1 MAHAVLLICKE
12 KNMARTNSNNDSP
25 KGADVSK
32 RKFSQSQYDM
42 LKRCSDKKDMTEW
55 NQWRKE
61 NPDDDVL
68 LEKANLQGFYLTAL
82 PFDNLQGADLS
93 NANLQ
98 GTDLSE
104 ANLRGADLSGANL
117 QRAKLSE
124 ANLQDAKL
132 WYANLQGANLS
143 GPNPDLS
150 GANLQR
156 ADLSGANLQDS
167 HLRRAYLQGAKLPLA
182 NLKGAFLV
190 RANLQGAD
198 LSGSKLYGA
207 NLWQADLNQVN
218 MYFVKFD
225 STTRCRS
232 LRGKDFY
239 GSPVFKRF
247 VEDSDYLEDF
257 KRRHPAIYWIW
268 FVLSD
273 CGRSI
278 GLWAAWSLA
287 FAVFFA
293 HVFYSLGPGAM
304 KVADLPWNFSTVVYY
319 SVVTFTTLGFG
330 DVVPTTNAAAWW
342 VMAEVITGYVMLGG
356 LISIFANKLA
366 RRS

>member
-1 MAHAVLLICKE
+1 MGK
-12 KNMARTNSNNDSP
+12 TNSKNESP
-25 KGADVSK
+25 KGEEESK
-32 RKFSQSQYDM
+32 RKFNQSQYDM

-55 NQWRKE
+55 NQWRKD
-61 NPDDDVL
+61 NPDEDVL
-68 LEKANLQGFYLTAL
+68 LEKAKLQGFYLTAL

-117 QRAKLSE
+117 QRA
-124 ANLQDAKL
+124 NL
-132 WYANLQGANLS
+132 WEANLQGA
-143 GPNPDLS
+143 
-150 GANLQR
+150 
-156 ADLSGANLQDS
+156 
-167 HLRRAYLQGAKLPLA
+167 KLWHA
-182 NLKGAFLV
+182 NLKGVFLENSNLQEAGLQWANLEGADLDEANLEGAYLW
-190 RANLQGAD
+190 RANLQGASLLEANLQGAD
-198 LSGSKLYGA
+198 LRK
-207 NLWQADLNQVN
+207 ADLNQANVQL
-218 MYFVKFD
+218 VKFD
-225 STTRCRS
+225 SKTRCIS
-232 LRGKDFY
+232 LVGKDFY
-239 GSPVFKRF
+239 GSPVFRRF

-278 GLWAAWSLA
+278 ALWAAWSLA

-293 HVFYSLGPGAM
+293 HVFYRLGQGAIE
-304 KVADLPWNFSTVVYY
+304 VAKLPWNFATVFYY

-330 DVVPTTNAAAWW
+330 DVVPKTNAAAWW